1 MYNNDYDKNQIMNEV
16 VLIQEELQEELN
28 KDIEDRNREKEIKL
42 IYKQFIKGLKLST
55 RGNNLF

>member
-28 KDIEDRNREKEIKL
+28 KDI
-42 IYKQFIKGLKLST
+42 
-55 RGNNLF
+55 